1 MYMHI
6 MTIII
11 TTMMNYYTYLCFSL
25 DCVTLKSYYYDN
37 NLNLI
42 ELHFL
47 TTRPLRFLTR
57 TKAQLINIQVQKRD
71 ETTQIILLFHSILGH
86 SF

>member
-1 MYMHI
+1 MILIMYMHI

-71 ETTQIILLFHSILGH
+71 ETT
-86 SF
+86 